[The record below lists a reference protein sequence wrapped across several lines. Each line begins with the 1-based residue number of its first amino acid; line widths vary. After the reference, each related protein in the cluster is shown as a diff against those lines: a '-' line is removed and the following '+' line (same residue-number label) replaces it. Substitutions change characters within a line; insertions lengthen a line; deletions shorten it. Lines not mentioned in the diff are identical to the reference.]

1 MKEHL
6 LVFSDLG
13 DIIEHSKLVNQIPE
27 TKGREKYNSWNYY
40 YDGLKI
46 GNNSYNFEF
55 EVVIMFNGENH
66 YRVQKLE
73 KINNKKAEVSTG
85 STNVG
90 TLPVTET
97 SAFSANNI
105 SQSNNNVNSGILPT
119 INNMQNSEE
128 NANKILNSNEISKLT
143 KEDADI
149 TPVLPVRGIGFN
161 TI

>member
-13 DIIEHSKLVNQIPE
+13 DIIEHSKLVNQVPE

-73 KINNKKAEVSTG
+73 KINNKKSRSFHWEYQCRH
-85 STNVG
+85 
-90 TLPVTET
+90 LT
-97 SAFSANNI
+97 SYRNI
-105 SQSNNNVNSGILPT
+105 CFFC
-119 INNMQNSEE
+119 
-128 NANKILNSNEISKLT
+128 K
-143 KEDADI
+143 
-149 TPVLPVRGIGFN
+149 
-161 TI
+161 